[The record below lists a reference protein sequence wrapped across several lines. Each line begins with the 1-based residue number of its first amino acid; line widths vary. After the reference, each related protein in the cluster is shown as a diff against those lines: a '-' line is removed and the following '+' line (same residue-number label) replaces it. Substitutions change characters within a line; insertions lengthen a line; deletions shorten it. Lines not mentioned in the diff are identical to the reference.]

1 MAVAKF
7 DDARATWELLS
18 ANERAVLAVLARPS
32 TWTPQGLMRPA
43 GLTSWQQAAA
53 IARQLKR
60 LGLVRIISL
69 PKQTSYELNGQGRAC
84 LEAGQQAVLP
94 TGEGKQR

>member
-1 MAVAKF
+1 MARL

-18 ANERAVLAVLARPS
+18 ANERAVLAVLAGPS

-43 GLTSWQQAAA
+43 GLRSWQQAAT
-53 IARQLKR
+53 IARHLKE

-69 PKQTSYELNGQGRAC
+69 PKQTSYELSGQGQAC
-84 LEAGQQAVLP
+84 LAAGSKAVLDSS
-94 TGEGKQR
+94 QDMS